1 MIMEGLRV
9 LLLGMAGMFMVM
21 GIIIAATQ
29 LLNKIGKE
37 DKKEEP

>member
-1 MIMEGLRV
+1 MIVEGLRV

-21 GIIIAATQ
+21 GIIIAATK
-29 LLNKIGKE
+29 LLNNLNKE